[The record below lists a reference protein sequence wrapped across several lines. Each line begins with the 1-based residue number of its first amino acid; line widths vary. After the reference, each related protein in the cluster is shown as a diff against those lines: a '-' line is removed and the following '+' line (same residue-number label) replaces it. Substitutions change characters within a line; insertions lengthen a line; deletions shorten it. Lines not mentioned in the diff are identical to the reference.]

1 MPHPP
6 TIPPLQ
12 HIVEKTQWRK
22 SEKMD
27 VVDKSTNPK
36 TLGRVTFNEA
46 GSISPGPILK
56 GNVALLYN
64 QLCCKSKSVQPT
76 RHSHINDGQD
86 SNKCVANDNN
96 QCQLS
101 HNNVALFLFVL
112 HFARNNMAVV
122 CSLQNDGP
130 VSEGSREQNQRRTS
144 ERELKRM

>member
-1 MPHPP
+1 MGV
-6 TIPPLQ
+6 L
-12 HIVEKTQWRK
+12 
-22 SEKMD
+22 
-27 VVDKSTNPK
+27 DKSTNPK

-96 QCQLS
+96 QSQLS
-101 HNNVALFLFVL
+101 HNNVALFLRVVDNISDLFSQSL
-112 HFARNNMAVV
+112 LAAVALAAPYV
-122 CSLQNDGP
+122 AQNP
-130 VSEGSREQNQRRTS
+130 FHAVQRANLVSSVEAIAACCCCC
-144 ERELKRM
+144 L